1 MSSHKNNPRRNL
13 IKFLLAIP
21 LIAKTNFAR
30 AFQNKLPEVDFVPT
44 DFDVPTSMVLNHFR
58 LEVLD
63 PSVVE
68 LDYDAVMSSRVNLR
82 QIFRENS
89 TWPSDTMTLQE
100 NNDDLVR
107 HYAEFQAREAFAY
120 TVLTPDKKKCIG
132 CLYINPSETREFNC
146 EVYFWIRDDSL
157 ELESEFYIHIQTW
170 LKEVW
175 PFEHV
180 AWPGREISWE
190 QWRSYQ

>member
-1 MSSHKNNPRRNL
+1 MSSHKNNPRRKL

-21 LIAKTNFAR
+21 LISTTNFAR
-30 AFQNKLPEVDFVPT
+30 AFQNKLPVDDFVPA
-44 DFDVPTSMVLNHFR
+44 DFDVPTSLISDHFR

-82 QIFRENS
+82 QIFSEND
-89 TWPSDTMTLQE
+89 TWPSDTMTLKE

-107 HYAEFQAREAFAY
+107 HYAEFQSREAFAY
-120 TVLTPDKKKCIG
+120 TVLTPDKNKCIG
-132 CLYINPSETREFNC
+132 CLYIYPSEAQEFDSV
-146 EVYFWIRDDSL
+146 VYFWIRDDSL
-157 ELESEFYIHIQTW
+157 ELEAEFYTLIQNW

-175 PFEHV
+175 PFERI
-180 AWPGREISWE
+180 AWPGREISWK
-190 QWRSYQ
+190 QWPHD